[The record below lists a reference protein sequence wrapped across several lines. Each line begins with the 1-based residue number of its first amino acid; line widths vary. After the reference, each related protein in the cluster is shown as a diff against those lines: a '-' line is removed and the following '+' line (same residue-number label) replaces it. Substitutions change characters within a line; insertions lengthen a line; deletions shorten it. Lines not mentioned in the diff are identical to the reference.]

1 MYETIRE
8 IKGQELVYDLPF
20 SAENVQNPLDKLDQ
34 RSKTPVEFI
43 FKDEEIEYRNLW
55 EDPEYQKKY
64 SLSTKNNNDENED
77 ITF

>member
-1 MYETIRE
+1 MIYHSHQ
-8 IKGQELVYDLPF
+8 KMSSQ
-20 SAENVQNPLDKLDQ
+20 LDKLDQ

>member
-1 MYETIRE
+1 MTIP
-8 IKGQELVYDLPF
+8 IVLLELTQYYD
-20 SAENVQNPLDKLDQ
+20 
-34 RSKTPVEFI
+34 R
-43 FKDEEIEYRNLW
+43 YRNLW